1 MAIVAIVGRPN
12 VGKSTLFNRLTES
25 RAAIVQETSGVTRD
39 RHYGKAEWNGIEF
52 SLIDTGG
59 YVKGSDDIFEGEIRK
74 QVVIAL
80 EEANAVVFVVDV
92 ETGITDL
99 DESVAKLLRKT
110 KKPTFVVVNK
120 VDNSERINDTY
131 EFYNFGLENVV
142 NISAINGSGTGELLD
157 GLTDALKELDKPLE
171 IDADLPR
178 IAIVGKPNV
187 GKSTLINGLLG
198 EDRFIAFDQPGTTRD
213 AISTEFNWGKDTY
226 ILTDTA
232 GIRKKGKVFETIEK
246 FSIIKTLNALEESNI
261 VILLID
267 GKEGLTAQDLH
278 ILAFI
283 LETGRSLVVAVNKW
297 DSLDIYEK
305 DKIKN
310 QIDRKLSFV
319 NFAEVVFIS
328 ALNKTGF
335 SEMMKATKKAYLSS
349 QKKLTTPQ
357 INSVLENA
365 LITHPPK
372 IIKGIRPKLKYAHQG
387 GLNPPQII
395 IHGNHLNEI
404 KKDYLVFLESF
415 FRKSFHL
422 VGTPIKVLL
431 KNSDNPFD
439 KKDSKPKK
447 TGLVTRRKIKNEFRE
462 KLNKKNISNQ
472 S

>member
-25 RAAIVQETSGVTRD
+25 RSAIVQETSGVTRD

-80 EEANAVVFVVDV
+80 EEANAVIFVVDV

-187 GKSTLINGLLG
+187 GKSSFTNALIG
-198 EDRFIAFDQPGTTRD
+198 EDRNIVTDISGTTRD
-213 AISTEFNWGKDTY
+213 SIDTR
-226 ILTDTA
+226 LNMFGFDMVLVDTA
-232 GIRKKGKVFETIEK
+232 GIRKKSKVHEDIEFYSVMRSIRSIESADVCVFMIDAQDGIEK
-246 FSIIKTLNALEESNI
+246 
-261 VILLID
+261 
-267 GKEGLTAQDLH
+267 QDLS
-278 ILAFI
+278 IFSVIERNKKGIVL
-283 LETGRSLVVAVNKW
+283 LVNKW
-297 DSLDIYEK
+297 DLIDKETNTMKEFEDDIRS
-305 DKIKN
+305 KIAPFN
-310 QIDRKLSFV
+310 DVPILFV
-319 NFAEVVFIS
+319 SALTKQRIHKALEEVVEVFE
-328 ALNKTGF
+328 NRT
-335 SEMMKATKKAYLSS
+335 
-349 QKKLTTPQ
+349 QKIPTSK
-357 INSVLENA
+357 
-365 LITHPPK
+365 
-372 IIKGIRPKLKYAHQG
+372 
-387 GLNPPQII
+387 
-395 IHGNHLNEI
+395 LNEYMLGVIERFPPPANKGKFVRI
-404 KKDYLVFLESF
+404 KFVTQLPTHSPSF
-415 FRKSFHL
+415 AFFCNL
-422 VGTPIKVLL
+422 PQYI
-431 KNSDNPFD
+431 P
-439 KKDSKPKK
+439 DSYK
-447 TGLVTRRKIKNEFRE
+447 
-462 KLNKKNISNQ
+462 
-472 S
+472 